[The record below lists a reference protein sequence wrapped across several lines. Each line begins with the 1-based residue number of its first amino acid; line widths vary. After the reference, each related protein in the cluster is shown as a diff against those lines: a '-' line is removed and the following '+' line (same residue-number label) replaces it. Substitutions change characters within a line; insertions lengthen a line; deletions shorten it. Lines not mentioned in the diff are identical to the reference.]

1 MAEKFEKYG
10 ANERTILIFHNL
22 DTEIKDC
29 ILAAAKSVAKSKFGY
44 QRSPSLT
51 GPGLELHFWKAVR
64 SSKAMNNPL
73 GQKQLDQAEA
83 CGIDLYEVE
92 LMTKSEVK
100 KKIRSTRHDLW
111 DSQKEAAA
119 KRIEW
124 LEQNA
129 QHIARAA
136 GEVDWRKKMEE
147 MKRRAQLHAV
157 NRKLTNAIKGTRG
170 SLDRVEIPKYEW
182 FYSDTT
188 KVSLPVPRG
197 SIRSPCPI
205 HFPTSSPPH
214 QSHPFL

>member
-1 MAEKFEKYG
+1 MSPAREFVIEHADKAEKFLEKFKELAVEKKFAERARKMAEKFEKYG

-83 CGIDLYEVE
+83 CGIDLHEVE

-100 KKIRSTRHDLW
+100 RKIRSTRHEL
-111 DSQKEAAA
+111 
-119 KRIEW
+119 
-124 LEQNA
+124 
-129 QHIARAA
+129 
-136 GEVDWRKKMEE
+136 
-147 MKRRAQLHAV
+147 
-157 NRKLTNAIKGTRG
+157 
-170 SLDRVEIPKYEW
+170 
-182 FYSDTT
+182 
-188 KVSLPVPRG
+188 
-197 SIRSPCPI
+197 
-205 HFPTSSPPH
+205 
-214 QSHPFL
+214 